1 MGSKRK
7 ASKILSRGNKDGPH
21 EYKTDSPSELEFDT
35 LRSFGAHPYSPK
47 DSISSPVRDTA
58 CIRKV
63 SSLESYSPFSHRGYP
78 ITCTGTTLGADPYT
92 QRSEDDSFPNHLEPI
107 DLFSFY
113 SPNCLLYHGDPLE
126 KTTNVADDSH
136 PEHPFSV
143 WSSSPDS
150 VDSDLDDESLH
161 STSTSP
167 LSFQHQSLAVLPE
180 DDEDNDDMHFRD
192 PSSSISHDIYPLEE
206 TKYPA
211 HLYTPDQDAPLPLPP
226 PVGQLTPPG
235 WTYPPPFPPDPWG
248 SPASLYDDYYSFTLH
263 DPPTTIPSSPS
274 RRTSRELPEDEEH
287 AFESQRPVRLRSLP
301 GAETDDDLIPTE
313 LASKNYIPDPSIVVS
328 STPYQDIDGL
338 LLWDAPSRAKMRSD
352 LPPARSPSPEEFT
365 VDPNLFAELAGQEVG
380 VEMQRIHELRERSS
394 WDKDRFR
401 ELSALLR
408 LKTQMLGNAPE
419 HEGPSGPDD
428 VRVDDEKMEDEG
440 VVPPPPELEQSTSI
454 SNEVLPCT
462 TCSSDPRGLLVPNPT
477 VKDALDTTSTST
489 QVITKS
495 PPKPKITNMAQLVAN
510 MVFHRQQEALRRS
523 PPRVRTCAGPSSG
536 NAMQGTSK
544 THPTPRSP
552 LRQVSLPSD
561 LENVDGDHEDEDDF
575 SASLMELFES
585 PLPLSPLV
593 LTDSPL
599 GWLST
604 P

>member
-7 ASKILSRGNKDGPH
+7 ASKILSRGNKDRPH
-21 EYKTDSPSELEFDT
+21 EYNRDSPSELEFDT
-35 LRSFGAHPYSPK
+35 LHPYVAHPYCPK

-107 DLFSFY
+107 DDLFSFY
-113 SPNCLLYHGDPLE
+113 TPNCLLYHGDPLE
-126 KTTNVADDSH
+126 KTTDVTDDSH

-167 LSFQHQSLAVLPE
+167 LSFQQHSLAVLPE
-180 DDEDNDDMHFRD
+180 DDEDNDHMHYSD
-192 PSSSISHDIYPLEE
+192 PSSSISHDIYHLEE
-206 TKYPA
+206 PKYPA

-226 PVGQLTPPG
+226 PVGQLTPPN
-235 WTYPPPFPPDPWG
+235 WTYPSPFPPDAWG
-248 SPASLYDDYYSFTLH
+248 SPASLYDDYYSFNLH

-287 AFESQRPVRLRSLP
+287 AYESQRPVRLRSLP

-338 LLWDAPSRAKMRSD
+338 LLWDAPSRAKMRDASD
-352 LPPARSPSPEEFT
+352 LPPARSPSPEDFT
-365 VDPNLFAELAGQEVG
+365 VDPHLFAELAGQEVG

-408 LKTQMLGNAPE
+408 LKTQKLGNP
-419 HEGPSGPDD
+419 HEVPSGPDD
-428 VRVDDEKMEDEG
+428 ARVDEKMEDG
-440 VVPPPPELEQSTSI
+440 TTLPPELEQESTSI
-454 SNEVLPCT
+454 LNEVLPCT
-462 TCSSDPRGLLVPNPT
+462 TCSSDPRGLSVPNPIG
-477 VKDALDTTSTST
+477 KDALDMTPTTTP
-489 QVITKS
+489 VIAKS

-523 PPRVRTCAGPSSG
+523 PPRVRTWAGPSSG

-552 LRQVSLPSD
+552 LRQVSLPSE
-561 LENVDGDHEDEDDF
+561 LESVDSDHEDEDDF

-599 GWLST
+599 GWLSA